1 MKTPLSVSTDGTVR
15 SLLEEDR
22 EYKGYALAAV
32 KPNRGILQCTLFW
45 KSHPSYFKP
54 VPLY

>member
-1 MKTPLSVSTDGTVR
+1 MKIPLSVSTGGTVR